1 MDFDDYRENII
12 EKYFDAEEEKEQ
24 KKIKKQ
30 MAKIKIKNNV
40 NQTKNKKQ
48 NVPIQPVEE
57 LSSDL
62 SD

>member
-1 MDFDDYRENII
+1 
-12 EKYFDAEEEKEQ
+12 
-24 KKIKKQ
+24 

-40 NQTKNKKQ
+40 NETKNKKQ